1 MLMFTLFELCGMLSR
16 IHVDKESQL
25 NDKLKILFNYYSL
38 LEAEYSTILAA
49 SNDYILFFA

>member
-1 MLMFTLFELCGMLSR
+1 MLSR

-25 NDKLKILFNYYSL
+25 NDKLKILFYYYNL
-38 LEAEYSTILAA
+38 LESEYSTIHPA